1 MDDGGQ
7 LPKARKKAEILL
19 KTQKRFSK
27 AQTNNLFNQWAEDED
42 DEEIVD
48 QQMGNTVKLKINP

>member
-1 MDDGGQ
+1 MSMDDGGQ

-27 AQTNNLFNQWAEDED
+27 AQTNSLFNRWAEED
-42 DEEIVD
+42 DEEVLE
-48 QQMGNTVKLKINP
+48 QTEKNVTQHKR